1 MKIRKRIIALI
12 LMIMAT
18 PSLVSAAIIDVICP
32 DKIKE
37 NTDFTCNV
45 RAISDA
51 NINNVIVKYRYSDKI
66 SYKSIEL
73 KDNWTFLVE
82 DNPSATKFGI
92 KNQTEKVGDI
102 SLADITFSA
111 PSIAGEDL
119 YIEFYGF
126 DATNENADIIYFNNN
141 SLRKNI
147 HVKSNNNN
155 LKTLTIDGENI
166 GLTENTNYSYNTN
179 KNNITITA
187 ELSDTN
193 ATCENIIRTVNLV
206 NGNNIIEYNVIA
218 EDGSTKIYKINIVY
232 AESKESEV
240 RPNPNT
246 NQTNRG
252 TNNTNNA
259 NTISDTNNATS
270 DDNSNNNST
279 NNIIDNNQD
288 IEKKNEEELTEDI
301 TKKEQKEKKEN
312 SKDIKQTET
321 EKTEK
326 KDTDKKK
333 LKINVVLIVISI
345 VIIALSIIIIKK
357 NWGSLYKN

>member
-32 DKIKE
+32 EKIKE

-45 RAISDA
+45 RAISDT
-51 NINNVIVKYRYSDKI
+51 NINNIIVKYRYSDKI
-66 SYKSIEL
+66 LYKSIEL

-119 YIEFYGF
+119 YIEFYDF

-166 GLTENTNYSYNTN
+166 GLNDNTNYSYNTN

-187 ELSDTN
+187 ELADTN
-193 ATCENIIRTVNLV
+193 ATCENITRTVNLV
-206 NGNNIIEYNVIA
+206 NGNNIIEYNVVA
-218 EDGSTKIYKINIVY
+218 EDGITKRYTINIVY
-232 AESKESEV
+232 DKYKEPEV
-240 RPNPNT
+240 KPNTNT

-252 TNNTNNA
+252 TINSN
-259 NTISDTNNATS
+259 ISS
-270 DDNSNNNST
+270 DDNSNSNNS
-279 NNIIDNNQD
+279 NNVIENNQTD
-288 IEKKNEEELTEDI
+288 EKNNEGTSIEKNNSKEQ
-301 TKKEQKEKKEN
+301 TKKVKEK
-312 SKDIKQTET
+312 ET
-321 EKTEK
+321 EKNNQEVEK
-326 KDTDKKK
+326 TDTKNTDKNKM
-333 LKINVVLIVISI
+333 KIYVVLIIISI
-345 VIIALSIIIIKK
+345 VIITLSIVIIKK
-357 NWGSLYKN
+357 NWNTLYKN